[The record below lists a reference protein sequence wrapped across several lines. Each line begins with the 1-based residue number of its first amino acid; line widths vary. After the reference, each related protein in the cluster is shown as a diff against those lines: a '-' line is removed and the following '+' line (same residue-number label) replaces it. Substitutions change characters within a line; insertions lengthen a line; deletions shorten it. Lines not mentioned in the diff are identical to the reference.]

1 MICPPLQGSTVTQ
14 TTGALRRWGG
24 GEGGGRKRKWEGG
37 GGGGRGS
44 ERAIIRE
51 WRDKTK
57 AALDLVE

>member
-14 TTGALRRWGG
+14 TTGALRRWG
-24 GEGGGRKRKWEGG
+24 EGGVGGRKWEGG